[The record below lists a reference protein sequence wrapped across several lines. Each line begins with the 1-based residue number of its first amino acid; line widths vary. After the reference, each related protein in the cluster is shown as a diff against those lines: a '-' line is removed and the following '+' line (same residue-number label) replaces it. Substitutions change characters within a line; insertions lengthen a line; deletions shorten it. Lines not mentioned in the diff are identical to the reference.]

1 MPKNDF
7 EVSYLTSSSEDV
19 LGVISRLHSPHS
31 LFSQESKLH
40 VCLRKASSHGV
51 GMERVNKISGD
62 EANVTEAGPS
72 VVPIIAKLIDICSGI
87 MVHGWS
93 QCRLQSVLGEVC

>member
-1 MPKNDF
+1 
-7 EVSYLTSSSEDV
+7 
-19 LGVISRLHSPHS
+19 
-31 LFSQESKLH
+31 
-40 VCLRKASSHGV
+40 
-51 GMERVNKISGD
+51 MERVNKISGD